1 MIRVTTD
8 WNKHWSVYSSLVSST
23 YIHITKNSVL
33 SRLLVGFRTHFKS
46 LNHSFIRYKVDISST
61 NSDHFLG
68 QANNLSRC
76 VRRYVTP
83 AVRRS
88 VVPEAEYSQL
98 DAVGDLR
105 SRRRRSVF
113 CGCLTVTAAFTSIVL
128 NLVMSSTALMVIISV
143 TSPGSDV
150 ICTLMRSLLCQDGY
164 NSTVHTTNTSARAHS
179 LIQPVSQNNVSDLR
193 ICQKKLHIMIDVCCV
208 TAVFSLEIT
217 NRHVCCVNKLR
228 ERNTQLAITQCTNWT
243 TPLG

>member
-1 MIRVTTD
+1 MRRYVTQL
-8 WNKHWSVYSSLVSST
+8 K
-23 YIHITKNSVL
+23 
-33 SRLLVGFRTHFKS
+33 
-46 LNHSFIRYKVDISST
+46 
-61 NSDHFLG
+61 G

-76 VRRYVTP
+76 MRRYVTP

-228 ERNTQLAITQCTNWT
+228 ERNTQLAITQCTN
-243 TPLG
+243 